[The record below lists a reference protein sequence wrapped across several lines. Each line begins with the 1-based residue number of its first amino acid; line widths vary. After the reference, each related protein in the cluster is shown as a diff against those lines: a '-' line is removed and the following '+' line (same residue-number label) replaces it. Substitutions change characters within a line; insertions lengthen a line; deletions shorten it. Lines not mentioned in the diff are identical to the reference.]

1 LIDARVLRPR
11 AAPSELR
18 LSHALNQRFLVKE
31 CVLDSLFAHLLEWL
45 ALPSVGLGAIFVIS
59 ALAATILPLGSEP
72 VFLAYLALKPEFFWT
87 AVLVAT
93 AGNSLGGFITYWMG
107 AGAHL
112 GYQRWRRP
120 PQGTVAQTASQNGG
134 QREVKVSSA
143 RNDAN
148 PSVPPSR
155 AQAWVHRF
163 GAPILLLAW
172 LPVVGDPLCAMAG
185 WLRLP
190 WLPCLIFMMI
200 GKCARYLVLGG
211 ILKLLLP

>member
-1 LIDARVLRPR
+1 LIDARVVRPR
-11 AAPSELR
+11 AASYELR
-18 LSHALNQRFLVKE
+18 LSHALNQRFSVKE
-31 CVLDSLFAHLLEWL
+31 CVLDSMFAHLLEVL
-45 ALPSVGLGAIFVIS
+45 SFPSVGLGAIFVIS

-72 VFLAYLALKPEFFWT
+72 VFLAYLALKPEFFWA

-120 PQGTVAQTASQNGG
+120 PPGTAAQQASQNEA
-134 QREVKVSSA
+134 QREVKMSA
-143 RNDAN
+143 ARSVAN
-148 PSVPPSR
+148 PSVAASR

-172 LPVVGDPLCAMAG
+172 LPLVGDPLCAMAG

-190 WLPCLIFMMI
+190 WLPCLIFMTI

-211 ILKLLLP
+211 VLKLLLP